1 MANDRP
7 AVPLAIRRAVLFE
20 ARHHCAVCCNPLPL
34 EQAHVIPWSKRQE
47 HSVENLIALC
57 ANCHSRAD
65 GEKWGRQ
72 TLREYKKLPCIL
84 ARKSNAPENSNAHL
98 VQLVEMLVEKR
109 FEEMKFRGRELA
121 SAVAAYTEHPGQV
134 DVVSVKA
141 ANSSRVVL
149 RLPQPAA
156 QKLLVGAEHRD
167 PLLLAFLEDFGL
179 IEVRSIDN
187 TRSTPNPSP
196 VHATGFSSD
205 LTFITNEE
213 GKHLGDRFAVLLGQD
228 TRFFDC
234 LVGYF
239 FISGFHRL
247 HPALTKTEKIRILI
261 GIKTDGPTY
270 ELIQTAKEQQEF
282 VLESHA
288 QVRERVPGEI
298 LAEFQKSGDT
308 SQIEDGVR
316 IFVEWIKSGK
326 LEVRAYPSERVHAKL
341 YIMTFHEGDRDK
353 GRVIT
358 GSSNFTEAGLRDNL
372 EFNVELK
379 NRSDYDFA
387 IQKFNELWA
396 KSVDVTKDYVT
407 TIEVK
412 SPYAQFTPYELYLKF
427 LYEYF
432 RGELNL
438 PDEIEDMYL
447 PAGFK
452 KLKYQEEAVLNA
464 RKVLDEYGG
473 AFLSDVVGLG
483 KTYMS
488 ALLAQHLNEPSLVIA
503 PPHLLD
509 EHNPGSWPN
518 VFRDFGVRGF
528 LCESLGKLDSLL
540 NRDLQKFTTVFI
552 DESHR
557 FRTEDTQSYEMLA
570 QICRGKRVVLVSATP
585 LNNTPQDILS
595 QIKLFQ
601 PGKNSTIPNVRN
613 LEAFFGALRRRLEG
627 LDRQRDREVYFRTV
641 QENAR
646 QTREKILKFLMIRR
660 TRTEIE
666 KYYGEDLKKQGLK
679 FPEVA
684 PPEPLYYK
692 FNKIEAEVFD
702 ETIRSLT
709 HDFKYARYTPLAYY
723 TGERDEQDVQSQ
735 RNLAKFMKILTV
747 KRLESSFTAFLST
760 LGRFIHTYERVIA
773 EFQKGHV
780 FISKK
785 HIGKVFELLE
795 SDDQEGIDR
804 LLEEDKAEKLA
815 AKDFLP
821 TFITDLENDLKAL
834 KAIRNQWKKVT
845 RDPKWESFRGILKRT
860 PQLKDGK
867 VIIFSE
873 SKETADYLA
882 GKIRDE
888 VEPKTLLFT
897 GESLHSVREDVIANF
912 DAKAYRPK
920 DDYRI
925 LVATEVLAE
934 GVNLH
939 RSNVVINYDI
949 PWNPTRLIQ
958 RVGRVNRVDT
968 KFDTIHTYNFFPT
981 DEGNDLIKLREAA
994 EAKIHAFIQMLGADA
1009 RLLTEGEEIVSHDLF
1024 ARWNSKK
1031 TITGEDEDEETE
1043 LKFLTEIRTLRDKQP
1058 DVFERIKRLPKKA
1071 RSTRT
1076 LAAEPA
1082 VQNFPALLTYFRQ
1095 GKLDKFFLGASGS
1108 QPTAELDFM
1117 AAAKILKPADTKETR
1132 QSIPPEFYDLL
1143 DKNKG
1148 AFVSATTAD
1157 AEQAAATHRGSPNDA
1172 YILKRL
1178 KDRAVRR
1185 CQQFTEDDEE
1195 FVGKVIRL
1203 VEDGSLPKA
1212 TAKKVAASLKKP
1224 ENLPPLKVLAVLRHD
1239 IKHEYF
1245 QASPA
1250 AHASQA
1256 LAPREVI
1263 LSSWLVVAGGEGGVH
1278 G

>member
-1 MANDRP
+1 M
-7 AVPLAIRRAVLFE
+7 
-20 ARHHCAVCCNPLPL
+20 
-34 EQAHVIPWSKRQE
+34 
-47 HSVENLIALC
+47 
-57 ANCHSRAD
+57 
-65 GEKWGRQ
+65 
-72 TLREYKKLPCIL
+72 
-84 ARKSNAPENSNAHL
+84 
-98 VQLVEMLVEKR
+98 
-109 FEEMKFRGRELA
+109 
-121 SAVAAYTEHPGQV
+121 
-134 DVVSVKA
+134 
-141 ANSSRVVL
+141 
-149 RLPQPAA
+149 
-156 QKLLVGAEHRD
+156 
-167 PLLLAFLEDFGL
+167 
-179 IEVRSIDN
+179 
-187 TRSTPNPSP
+187 
-196 VHATGFSSD
+196 SSD
-205 LTFITNEE
+205 LTFITNEQ
-213 GKHLGDRFAVLLGQD
+213 GKHLGDRFGVLLGDD
-228 TRFFDC
+228 TRLFDC
-234 LVGYF
+234 LIGYF
-239 FISGFHRL
+239 FISGFHKL

-261 GIKTDGPTY
+261 GIKTDGATY
-270 ELIQTAKEQQEF
+270 ELIQTARQQQEF

-298 LAEFQKSGDT
+298 LAEFQNSGD
-308 SQIEDGVR
+308 SAQIEDGVR
-316 IFVEWIKSGK
+316 KFVEWIRSGR

-358 GSSNFTEAGLRDNL
+358 GSSNFTEAGLQDNL

-379 NRSDYDFA
+379 NRSDYEFA
-387 IQKFNELWA
+387 LQKFNELWA

-412 SPYAQFTPYELYLKF
+412 SPFAQFTPYELYLKF

-447 PAGFK
+447 PVGFK

-528 LCESLGKLDSLL
+528 LCESLGKLESLL
-540 NRDLQKFTTVFI
+540 DRDIQKFTTVFI

-613 LEAFFGALRRRLEG
+613 LEAFFGALRRRFEG

-641 QENAR
+641 KENAH
-646 QTREKILKFLMIRR
+646 QTREKVLKFLMIRR

-666 KYYGEDLKKQGLK
+666 KYYGEDLKRQGLK

-684 PPEPLYYK
+684 NPEALFYK
-692 FNKIEAEVFD
+692 FNKTEAGVFD

-709 HDFKYARYTPLAYY
+709 HDLRYARYMPLDYY
-723 TGERDEQDVQSQ
+723 TGERDEQEIQSQ
-735 RNLAKFMKILTV
+735 FNLAKFMKILTV

-773 EFQKGHV
+773 EFQKGHF

-785 HIGKVFELLE
+785 HIGKIFELLE
-795 SDDQEGIDR
+795 SDNQEGIDR
-804 LLEEDKAEKLA
+804 LLEEEKAEKLS
-815 AKDFLP
+815 AKDFRPDFL
-821 TFITDLENDLKAL
+821 TDLENDLKAL
-834 KAIRNQWKKVT
+834 KAIRNHWKKIT
-845 RDPKWESFRGILKRT
+845 RDPKWESFRDILKKT
-860 PQLKDGK
+860 PLLKTGK
-867 VIIFSE
+867 LIIFSE

-888 VEPKTLLFT
+888 VESKTLLFT
-897 GESLHSVREDVIANF
+897 GESRHSIRENVIANF

-920 DDYRI
+920 DDYRV

-949 PWNPTRLIQ
+949 QWNPTRLIQ

-968 KFDTIHTYNFFPT
+968 KFDEIHTYNFFPT

-1043 LKFLTEIRTLRDKQP
+1043 LKFLTEIRTVRDKQP
-1058 DVFERIKRLPKKA
+1058 DLFERIKRLPKKA

-1076 LAAEPA
+1076 LPAISALSPAQPSGGEGRGEGAASGQA
-1082 VQNFPALLTYFRQ
+1082 LVQNFPALLTYFRQ
-1095 GKLDKFFLGASGS
+1095 GKLDKFFLGVAGHH
-1108 QPTAELDFM
+1108 PTVELDFM
-1117 AAAKILKPADTKETR
+1117 SAANILRPADPKEAR
-1132 QSIPPEFYDLL
+1132 QSIPREFYDLL

-1148 AFVSATTAD
+1148 AFVTATTAD
-1157 AEQAAATHRGSPNDA
+1157 AEQAASTHRGSPNDA

-1178 KDRAVRR
+1178 KDKAVRG

-1195 FVGKVIRL
+1195 FVSKVIRL
-1203 VEDGSLPKA
+1203 IEDGSLPKA

-1224 ENLPPLKVLAVLRHD
+1224 ENLPPLKVLAVLRRD
-1239 IKHEYF
+1239 IKPEYF

-1263 LSSWLVVAGGEGGVH
+1263 LSSWLIADQTNPSDSTDPNNRP
-1278 G
+1278 

>member
-1 MANDRP
+1 M
-7 AVPLAIRRAVLFE
+7 
-20 ARHHCAVCCNPLPL
+20 
-34 EQAHVIPWSKRQE
+34 
-47 HSVENLIALC
+47 
-57 ANCHSRAD
+57 
-65 GEKWGRQ
+65 
-72 TLREYKKLPCIL
+72 
-84 ARKSNAPENSNAHL
+84 
-98 VQLVEMLVEKR
+98 
-109 FEEMKFRGRELA
+109 
-121 SAVAAYTEHPGQV
+121 
-134 DVVSVKA
+134 
-141 ANSSRVVL
+141 
-149 RLPQPAA
+149 
-156 QKLLVGAEHRD
+156 
-167 PLLLAFLEDFGL
+167 
-179 IEVRSIDN
+179 
-187 TRSTPNPSP
+187 
-196 VHATGFSSD
+196 SSD
-205 LTFITNEE
+205 LTFITNEP
-213 GKHLGDRFAVLLGQD
+213 GKQLRDRFGVLLGEN

-239 FISGFHRL
+239 FISGFHKL

-261 GIKTDGPTY
+261 GITTDRVTY
-270 ELIQTAKEQQEF
+270 ELIQTAKGQQEF

-288 QVRERVPGEI
+288 HVRERLPGEI
-298 LAEFQKSGDT
+298 LAEFQKSAD
-308 SQIEDGVR
+308 SSEIEDGVR
-316 IFVEWIKSGK
+316 KFVEWIKSGK

-358 GSSNFTEAGLRDNL
+358 GSSNFTEAGLQHNL

-379 NRSDYDFA
+379 NRSDYEFA
-387 IQKFNELWA
+387 LDKFNELWA

-407 TIEVK
+407 TIELK
-412 SPYAQFTPYELYLKF
+412 SPYAQFTPCELYLKF

-438 PDEIEDMYL
+438 PDELEDIYL
-447 PAGFK
+447 PTGFK

-488 ALLAQHLNEPSLVIA
+488 ALLAKHINEPCLVIA

-518 VFRDFGVRGF
+518 VFRDFGVRGY
-528 LCESLGKLDSLL
+528 LCESLGKLESLL
-540 NRDLQKFTTVFI
+540 DRNLQKFTTVFI

-557 FRTEDTQSYEMLA
+557 FRTEDAQSYEMLA
-570 QICRGKRVVLVSATP
+570 QICRGKRVVLVSAVP

-613 LEAFFGALRRRLEG
+613 LEAFFGALRRKLEG

-660 TRTEIE
+660 TRSEIDR
-666 KYYGEDLKKQGLK
+666 YYGEDLKRQGFK

-684 PPEPLYYK
+684 NPEPLFYK
-692 FNKIEAEVFD
+692 FNKTEAEVFD

-709 HDFKYARYTPLAYY
+709 HDLKYARYTPLAYY
-723 TGERDEQDVQSQ
+723 TGERDEHEHEVQSQ

-747 KRLESSFTAFLST
+747 KRLESSFIAFQST
-760 LGRFIHTYERVIA
+760 LGRFIQTYERVIA
-773 EFQKGHV
+773 EFRKGHV

-785 HIGKVFELLE
+785 HIGKIFELLE
-795 SDDQEGIDR
+795 SDNQEGIDL
-804 LLEEDKAEKLA
+804 LLEEEKAEKLS
-815 AKDFLP
+815 AKDFEP
-821 TFITDLENDLKAL
+821 EFIADLENDLKAL
-834 KAIRNQWKKVT
+834 KAIRNHWKKIT
-845 RDPKWESFRGILKRT
+845 RDPKWESFRGILKKT
-860 PQLKDGK
+860 PLLKDGK
-867 VIIFSE
+867 LIIFTE

-888 VEPKTLLFT
+888 VEPKVLLFT
-897 GESLHSVREDVIANF
+897 GESLKSVREEVTANF

-920 DDYRI
+920 DEYRI

-968 KFDTIHTYNFFPT
+968 KFDKIHTYNFFPT

-1024 ARWNSKK
+1024 AKWNSKK

-1043 LKFLTEIRTLRDKQP
+1043 LKFLTEIRAVRDNQP
-1058 DVFERIKRLPKKA
+1058 ELFERIKRLPKKA

-1076 LAAEPA
+1076 LSSQPA
-1082 VQNFPALLTYFRQ
+1082 VQDLPALLTYFRR

-1117 AAAKILKPADTKETR
+1117 SAAKILKPADATEPR
-1132 QSIPPEFYDLL
+1132 QAIPREFYDLL
-1143 DKNKG
+1143 ARNKA
-1148 AFVSATTAD
+1148 AFVTVTTAD
-1157 AEQAAATHRGSPNDA
+1157 AEQAESTHRGSPNDA

-1178 KDRAVRR
+1178 KEKAVCR
-1185 CQQFTEDDEE
+1185 CPQFTEDDEE
-1195 FVGKVIRL
+1195 FVGKVVRL
-1203 VEDGSLPKA
+1203 LEDGAVPKA
-1212 TAKKVAASLKKP
+1212 TAKKVAAALKR
-1224 ENLPPLKVLAVLRHD
+1224 EIQPLKVLAILRRH
-1239 IKHEYF
+1239 IKHEFF
-1245 QASPA
+1245 QTSPA
-1250 AHASQA
+1250 AQASQA

-1263 LSSWLVVAGGEGGVH
+1263 LSSYLVQQP
-1278 G
+1278 

>member
-1 MANDRP
+1 M
-7 AVPLAIRRAVLFE
+7 
-20 ARHHCAVCCNPLPL
+20 
-34 EQAHVIPWSKRQE
+34 
-47 HSVENLIALC
+47 
-57 ANCHSRAD
+57 
-65 GEKWGRQ
+65 
-72 TLREYKKLPCIL
+72 
-84 ARKSNAPENSNAHL
+84 
-98 VQLVEMLVEKR
+98 
-109 FEEMKFRGRELA
+109 
-121 SAVAAYTEHPGQV
+121 
-134 DVVSVKA
+134 
-141 ANSSRVVL
+141 
-149 RLPQPAA
+149 
-156 QKLLVGAEHRD
+156 
-167 PLLLAFLEDFGL
+167 
-179 IEVRSIDN
+179 
-187 TRSTPNPSP
+187 P
-196 VHATGFSSD
+196 V
-205 LTFITNEE
+205 
-213 GKHLGDRFAVLLGQD
+213 
-228 TRFFDC
+228 
-234 LVGYF
+234 
-239 FISGFHRL
+239 
-247 HPALTKTEKIRILI
+247 
-261 GIKTDGPTY
+261 
-270 ELIQTAKEQQEF
+270 
-282 VLESHA
+282 
-288 QVRERVPGEI
+288 
-298 LAEFQKSGDT
+298 
-308 SQIEDGVR
+308 
-316 IFVEWIKSGK
+316 
-326 LEVRAYPSERVHAKL
+326 VRAYPSERVHAKL
-341 YIMTFHEGDRDK
+341 YIMTFQEGDRDR

-358 GSSNFTEAGLRDNL
+358 GSSNLTEAGLDYNL

-387 IQKFNELWA
+387 VQKFNELWA

-407 TIEVK
+407 TIEAK
-412 SPYAQFTPYELYLKF
+412 SPFAQFTPYELYLKF

-447 PAGFK
+447 PTGFK

-488 ALLAQHLNEPSLVIA
+488 ALLAQHLNEPCLVIA

-518 VFRDFGVRGF
+518 VFRDFGVRSF
-528 LCESLGKLDSLL
+528 LCESLGKLESLL
-540 NRDLQKFTTVFI
+540 DRDLQKFTTVFI

-601 PGKNSTIPNVRN
+601 LGKNSTIPNVRN

-666 KYYGEDLKKQGLK
+666 RYYGEDLKQQGLK

-684 PPEPLYYK
+684 NPEPLFYK
-692 FNKIEAEVFD
+692 FNKTEGEVFE

-723 TGERDEQDVQSQ
+723 TGGRDEQDVQSQ

-785 HIGKVFELLE
+785 HIGKIFELLE

-804 LLEEDKAEKLA
+804 LLEEEKAEKLA
-815 AKDFLP
+815 ARDFLP

-845 RDPKWESFRGILKRT
+845 RDPKWESFRGILKKT

-873 SKETADYLA
+873 SKETAEYLA
-882 GKIRDE
+882 GRISGE

-981 DEGNDLIKLREAA
+981 EEGNDLIKLREAA

-1009 RLLTEGEEIVSHDLF
+1009 RLLTDGEEIVSHDLF

-1043 LKFLTEIRTLRDKQP
+1043 LKFLTEIRTVRDKQP
-1058 DVFERIKRLPKKA
+1058 DLFERIKRLPKKA

-1076 LAAEPA
+1076 LSGEPA

-1095 GKLDKFFLGASGS
+1095 GKLDKFFLGASGI

-1117 AAAKILKPADTKETR
+1117 SAAKILKPSDTKEAR
-1132 QSIPPEFYDLL
+1132 QAVPREFYDLL
-1143 DKNKG
+1143 DKNKA
-1148 AFVSATTAD
+1148 AFVNATTAE
-1157 AEQAAATHRGSPNDA
+1157 AEQAESTHRGSPSDA
-1172 YILKRL
+1172 FILKRL
-1178 KDRAVRR
+1178 KDKVVRR

-1203 VEDGSLPKA
+1203 LEDGALPKP
-1212 TAKKVAASLKKP
+1212 TSKKVATALKKT
-1224 ENLPPLKVLAVLRHD
+1224 ENLLPLKVLAVLRRD
-1239 IKHEYF
+1239 IKWEYF
-1245 QASPA
+1245 QTSPA
-1250 AHASQA
+1250 AHANQA

-1263 LSSWLVVAGGEGGVH
+1263 LSSYLVQQP
-1278 G
+1278 